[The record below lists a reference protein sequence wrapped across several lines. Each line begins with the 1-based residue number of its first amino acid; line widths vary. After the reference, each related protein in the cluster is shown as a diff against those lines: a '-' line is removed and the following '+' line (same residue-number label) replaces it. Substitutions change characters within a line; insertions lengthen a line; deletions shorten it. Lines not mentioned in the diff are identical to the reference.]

1 MVAIHWKQGRNAIFK
16 MQGETMKT
24 EKKGDM
30 DLVENRV
37 LIINEAIQTLIIAKQ
52 LIEQLQNRRI
62 ATDISA

>member
-1 MVAIHWKQGRNAIFK
+1 
-16 MQGETMKT
+16 MKT